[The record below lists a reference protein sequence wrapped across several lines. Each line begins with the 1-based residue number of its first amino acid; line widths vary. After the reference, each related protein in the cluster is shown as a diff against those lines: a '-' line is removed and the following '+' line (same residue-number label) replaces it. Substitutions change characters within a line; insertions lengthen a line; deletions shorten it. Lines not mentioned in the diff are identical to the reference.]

1 VLLAPLAGCG
11 EGLVEIDT
19 EATVRFQDLEGGFY
33 GLVTDDGQRYDPINL
48 PREFQEDGLRVHVVA
63 RVREDMASV
72 HAWGVLVE
80 ISSIRRA

>member
-1 VLLAPLAGCG
+1 
-11 EGLVEIDT
+11 VEIDT